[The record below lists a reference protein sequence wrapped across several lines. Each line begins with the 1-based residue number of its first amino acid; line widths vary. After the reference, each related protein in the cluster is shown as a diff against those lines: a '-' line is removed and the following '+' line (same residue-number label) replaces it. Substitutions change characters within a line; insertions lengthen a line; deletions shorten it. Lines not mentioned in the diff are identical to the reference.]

1 MLSVHDVEDF
11 QEINDSL
18 AEPPKVTDEI
28 RESPSVIRHDAKTLE
43 QPRANPQADVETAIQ
58 QIWGSFAAMVSP
70 SSRPTR

>member
-28 RESPSVIRHDAKTLE
+28 RESPSVIQHDGKTLE
-43 QPRANPQADVETAIQ
+43 QPRADHQADVEAAIQ
-58 QIWGSFAAMVSP
+58 QIWSSFATMVSL